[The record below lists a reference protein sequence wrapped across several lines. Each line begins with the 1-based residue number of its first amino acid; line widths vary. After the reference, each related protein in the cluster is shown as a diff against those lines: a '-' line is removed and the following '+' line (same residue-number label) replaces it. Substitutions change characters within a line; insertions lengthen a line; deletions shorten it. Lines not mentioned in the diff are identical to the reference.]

1 MSEAD
6 DSRAKQ
12 GRSSR
17 AAGKGTFRTF
27 LPGALAT
34 VAATGVAVTLVN
46 RRRASNAER
55 LTPSSQPFA
64 PTLNPDSATAPTE
77 LPATESAPSTPTKPA
92 KGPATVPAADAAVA
106 KVPAEK
112 PAADKPAT
120 KTPLKPTTAK
130 APSPKT
136 SLKPTAAK
144 APTAKTPP
152 AKAPTVTPPAAEK
165 PEAHKPEAKKLEVKK
180 PEPKKPEPKKADA
193 KTPAA
198 TPSADKVRAAGAG
211 DRAKEQDRNDD
222 DEAAVSTASAA
233 VGTRTDQVSHPE
245 SGDEKAAPAKVGNR
259 KQRQGWRHR
268 ATTRGALAASL
279 LSMLAIA
286 VVMVSGIAPA
296 TFTIA
301 SASSSDSPIQM
312 PPAIAT
318 IIEEP
323 APDCNVLKCV
333 ALTFDDGP
341 DRYSTT
347 ALLDI
352 LEARGVKANFFVLGT
367 LIQGNE
373 DIILRM
379 QRLGMGVENHTW
391 DHPNLGAM
399 SHAGVIDQ
407 LQRTNQELARVL
419 GYTPKYIRPPYGSWT
434 PGVTPTHGMRPVMW
448 EVDPQDWLYR
458 SSPTVTQN
466 VVSGASAGD
475 VILLHDIHQ
484 TSVDA
489 VPGIIDSLHN
499 QGFTFVT
506 LDDLYAARPNCPV
519 ELYCAPASPVTGVS
533 ATATAPM
540 VVSPSPVLPNS

>member
-1 MSEAD
+1 MSEAE

-17 AAGKGTFRTF
+17 SAGKGTLRTF
-27 LPGALAT
+27 LPGAIAT

-46 RRRASNAER
+46 RRRTADVER
-55 LTPSSQPFA
+55 FTPPSQPFA

-77 LPATESAPSTPTKPA
+77 LPAPDSAPSTPTKPA

-112 PAADKPAT
+112 PAAAKVTTEKPAADKPAT
-120 KTPLKPTTAK
+120 KAPLT
-130 APSPKT
+130 
-136 SLKPTAAK
+136 PTAAKPPTAK
-144 APTAKTPP
+144 APTAKSSPAKSSP
-152 AKAPTVTPPAAEK
+152 AKAPAVTPPVAE
-165 PEAHKPEAKKLEVKK
+165 K
-180 PEPKKPEPKKADA
+180 PEPKKSETKKSDA
-193 KTPAA
+193 KAPAA
-198 TPSADKVRAAGAG
+198 TPSSEKVRAAGAG
-211 DRAKEQDRNDD
+211 DSAKKQDRNDD
-222 DEAAVSTASAA
+222 DEASVSTAVAA
-233 VGTRTDQVSHPE
+233 GTRADQVSLPE
-245 SGDEKAAPAKVGNR
+245 SGHEKAAPAKVGNR
-259 KQRQGWRHR
+259 KQRRGWRHR
-268 ATTRGALAASL
+268 TTTRGALAASL

-286 VVMVSGIAPA
+286 AVMVSGIAPA

-301 SASSSDSPIQM
+301 SASSSDSPIQL

-352 LEARGVKANFFVLGT
+352 LESRGVKANFFVLGT

-419 GYTPKYIRPPYGSWT
+419 GYTPKYMRPPYGSWT
-434 PGVTPTHGMRPVMW
+434 PGVTPTYGMRPVMW

-466 VVSGASAGD
+466 VVNGAGAGD

-519 ELYCAPASPVTGVS
+519 EIYCAPASPVTGVS

-540 VVSPSPVLPNS
+540 VVTPSPVLPNS

>member
-106 KVPAEK
+106 KVPAPK
-112 PAADKPAT
+112 PAAA
-120 KTPLKPTTAK
+120 KTPLTPTAAKAPLKPTSAK
-130 APSPKT
+130 APDT
-136 SLKPTAAK
+136 T

-152 AKAPTVTPPAAEK
+152 AKAPAVTPPVAE
-165 PEAHKPEAKKLEVKK
+165 K
-180 PEPKKPEPKKADA
+180 PEPKKSETKKSDTKA
-193 KTPAA
+193 PAA
-198 TPSADKVRAAGAG
+198 TPSAEKVRAAGAG
-211 DRAKEQDRNDD
+211 DSAKKQDRNDD
-222 DEAAVSTASAA
+222 DEASVSTAVAA
-233 VGTRTDQVSHPE
+233 GTRADQVSLPE
-245 SGDEKAAPAKVGNR
+245 SGHEKAAPAKVGDR
-259 KQRQGWRHR
+259 TQKRGWRHR
-268 ATTRGALAASL
+268 TTTRGALAASL

-286 VVMVSGIAPA
+286 AVMVSGIAPA

-301 SASSSDSPIQM
+301 SASSSDSPIQL

-352 LEARGVKANFFVLGT
+352 LESRGVKANFFVLGT

-419 GYTPKYIRPPYGSWT
+419 GYTPKYMRPPYGSWT
-434 PGVTPTHGMRPVMW
+434 PGVTPTYGMRPVMW

-466 VVSGASAGD
+466 VVNGAGAGD

-519 ELYCAPASPVTGVS
+519 EIYCAPASPVTGVS

-540 VVSPSPVLPNS
+540 VVTPSPALPNS